1 MVTVYVL
8 YNIGVNKSVS
18 ESITE
23 DSHRV
28 NGKFIITIIGKCGS
42 LHHCTHTQINLECIV
57 FLLFSNCSHI
67 IYTLMYM
74 LYNYYIRKQY
84 NY

>member
-8 YNIGVNKSVS
+8 HIIGVNKSVS

-28 NGKFIITIIGKCGS
+28 NGKFIITIIGKSGS
-42 LHHCTHTQINLECIV
+42 LYHCIHTQINLECIV
-57 FLLFSNCSHI
+57 LSYFLTVHI
-67 IYTLMYM
+67 
-74 LYNYYIRKQY
+74 LYIL
-84 NY
+84 

>member
-8 YNIGVNKSVS
+8 HNIGVNKSVS

-42 LHHCTHTQINLECIV
+42 LHLCTHTQINLECIV
-57 FLLFSNCSHI
+57 FSYFLTVHI
-67 IYTLMYM
+67 
-74 LYNYYIRKQY
+74 LYIL
-84 NY
+84 

>member
-1 MVTVYVL
+1 MVIVYVL

-28 NGKFIITIIGKCGS
+28 NSKFIITIIGKSGS
-42 LHHCTHTQINLECIV
+42 LDHCIHTQINLECI
-57 FLLFSNCSHI
+57 LFSYFLTVHI
-67 IYTLMYM
+67 
-74 LYNYYIRKQY
+74 LYIL
-84 NY
+84 

>member
-8 YNIGVNKSVS
+8 HNIGVNKCVT

-28 NGKFIITIIGKCGS
+28 NGKFVIPIIGKKWFITS
-42 LHHCTHTQINLECIV
+42 LYTYIQI
-57 FLLFSNCSHI
+57 
-67 IYTLMYM
+67 
-74 LYNYYIRKQY
+74 
-84 NY
+84 